1 MRTWVDASAI
11 IALDAIGEVD
21 VLRDLLG
28 RVVITTQVAEEVF
41 TGRESQALRHSR
53 ETWIDVVEVRGDLR
67 PWTSVGLGEG
77 EASLLLTP
85 AADHLVLDE
94 IPARTVAEAEGRE
107 YVGLLGLLLAG
118 VDRGAIPPGRAR
130 EILQKLAQSSFRM
143 TADLYDGVLRALEAR
158 G

>member
-28 RVVITTQVAEEVF
+28 RIAITTQVVEEVF
-41 TGRESQALRHSR
+41 TGRESQALRNSR
-53 ETWIDVVEVRGDLR
+53 GTWIDTVEVRGDLR
-67 PWTSVGLGEG
+67 PWTSVGLGKG

-85 AADHLVLDE
+85 TKDRLVLDE

-130 EILQKLAQSSFRM
+130 EILQKPAQSSFRM
-143 TADLYDGVLRALEAR
+143 TADLYDGVLRALDAR
-158 G
+158 P